1 MENLNA
7 EQIKKA
13 LECCGAS
20 DKSCSSCPLAKDY
33 SPCSRT
39 MADNALALI
48 KSQEQKIE
56 AYRQEL
62 AEVRVALVEANCDKK
77 RLTEEAEGIKQCMEH
92 EHASFMETFG
102 EYGEKCDKLTE
113 ENDKLR
119 ASCTE
124 LARVQAVLKMGEWIS
139 VEERLPDPAEYDWVL
154 VNIMF
159 NEDGSYGVPDVA
171 EYRKGEW
178 WNFDNKLSDLGIT
191 VTHWQPLP
199 PPPEA
204 E

>member
-7 EQIKKA
+7 EQVKKV

-33 SPCSRT
+33 SPCSKT

-62 AEVRVALVEANCDKK
+62 AEVRVALAEANCDKK
-77 RLTEEAEGIKQCMEH
+77 RLTEEAECLKQCMEH

-124 LARVQAVLKMGEWIS
+124 LAQECKKWQGRLKIECEYTKADTVRKVQERIKEYFPYDADSGLYVVLDQIAKEMEGE
-139 VEERLPDPAEYDWVL
+139 P
-154 VNIMF
+154 
-159 NEDGSYGVPDVA
+159 
-171 EYRKGEW
+171 
-178 WNFDNKLSDLGIT
+178 
-191 VTHWQPLP
+191 
-199 PPPEA
+199 
-204 E
+204 